1 MLFKKIR
8 AFEEQLEALFKED
21 AVKVSNS
28 INEFLNSD
36 AVGLGDGLGYIMD
49 GDGGIVVGLDK
60 QLVEGR
66 GGDGGGVETGTEG

>member
-21 AVKVSNS
+21 AVEVSNS

-36 AVGLGDGLGYIMD
+36 AVDLGDGLGYIMD
-49 GDGGIVVGLDK
+49 GDVGIVVGLDK
-60 QLVEGR
+60 QTVEGR
-66 GGDGGGVETGTEG
+66 GGDGGGVEAGTEG